1 MKTLP
6 PKQAEQGELFAD
18 SRFFILL
25 SSLVSSQ
32 QLAKIKPH
40 GLAVLVVLRCFA
52 DHRTGKAK
60 ITHRTIAKFAGIS
73 RHSVMR
79 ALETLETEGLVERIK
94 LDTGDAY
101 RLIDRISVFDKQ
113 EQQVGEVVVPF
124 QPQKTGAIIQEL
136 KNFLQS
142 GQVSQAARAHGM
154 TFNINITINNN
165 STTINNNAET
175 INLNLSSGTDAAD
188 EARIQR
194 ILALPSGPG
203 RENAL
208 AVLRAAGL
216 LPSEED

>member
-1 MKTLP
+1 MKSLP
-6 PKQAEQGELFAD
+6 PKPEQGELFAD

-79 ALETLETEGLVERIK
+79 ALETLEGEGLVERIK
-94 LDTGDAY
+94 YDNGDAY

-113 EQQVGEVVVPF
+113 DQQVGEVVVPF
-124 QPQKTGAIIQEL
+124 QPQRTGAIIQEL

-142 GQVSQAARAHGM
+142 GQVSQEAKAHGM
-154 TFNINITINNN
+154 TFNINITINDN

-175 INLNLSSGTDAAD
+175 INLTLSSGRSPEDQ
-188 EARIQR
+188 ARINFVKGLQGPAR
-194 ILALPSGPG
+194 ETAMRLLRHSG
-203 RENAL
+203 L
-208 AVLRAAGL
+208 I
-216 LPSEED
+216 SEDED

>member
-1 MKTLP
+1 MKGLP
-6 PKQAEQGELFAD
+6 PRPEQGELFAD

-79 ALETLETEGLVERIK
+79 ALDVLVEEGLVEK
-94 LDTGDAY
+94 TQGALNSGDHY

-113 EQQVGEVVVPF
+113 DQQVGEVVVPF
-124 QPQKTGAIIQEL
+124 QPQRTGAIIQEL

-142 GQVSQAARAHGM
+142 GQVSQEAKAHGM
-154 TFNINITINNN
+154 VFNINITINDN

-175 INLNLSSGTDAAD
+175 INLTLSSGPTPEEQARVAFVKSLEGPARETAMRLLRRSGLVAED
-188 EARIQR
+188 E
-194 ILALPSGPG
+194 
-203 RENAL
+203 
-208 AVLRAAGL
+208 
-216 LPSEED
+216 D